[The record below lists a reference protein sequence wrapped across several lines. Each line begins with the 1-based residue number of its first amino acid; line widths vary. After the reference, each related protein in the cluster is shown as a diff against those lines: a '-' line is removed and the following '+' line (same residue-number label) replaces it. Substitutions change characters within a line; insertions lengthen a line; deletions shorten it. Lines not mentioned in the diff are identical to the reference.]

1 MNRRTMMVGWIAGLV
16 GHSTRARAETQTSP
30 ASLRSIV
37 ESAERGF
44 ASTVARR
51 DLAAFPSY
59 ISEEAVFFS
68 GEGTAGILRGRRA
81 IVDTWKRYFDG
92 PDAPFS
98 WEPDLVEV
106 IESGTLA
113 LTSGPV
119 RNPKGEI
126 TGRFNSIWRREADG
140 GWRVVFDRGSAACT
154 RG

>member
-1 MNRRTMMVGWIAGLV
+1 MNRRTMIGGWMAGLV
-16 GHSTRARAETQTSP
+16 GCFTRARAEAQSP
-30 ASLRSIV
+30 LISLRTVV
-37 ESAERGF
+37 ENAERGL

-51 DLAAFPSY
+51 DLGAFPSF

-106 IESGTLA
+106 IGSGTLA

-140 GWRVVFDRGSAACT
+140 GWRVVFDRGSPVCT
-154 RG
+154 R